1 MNAYNLPMKSKK
13 QKSATI
19 MRELSQFHAYT
30 KPYDCQSTIIKM
42 IKKKTSSH
50 IGRRDFWVI
59 VRLRSHH
66 CLQCEGEVDVG
77 QLHMKPL
84 IKGYYPM
91 VHIHTISLF

>member
-42 IKKKTSSH
+42 IKKKH
-50 IGRRDFWVI
+50 QVI
-59 VRLRSHH
+59 LAGVIF
-66 CLQCEGEVDVG
+66 G
-77 QLHMKPL
+77 
-84 IKGYYPM
+84 
-91 VHIHTISLF
+91 SLSV